1 MQKELLSDF
10 WLTSDPIDFEHKKYL
25 LLAYEQR
32 NNQHLKSKKIYPYL
46 TDIVDKL
53 MYVNEFIK
61 NIKSFENS
69 STEIDKIDWIKKE
82 IYYKSKVDDNS
93 FDEIK
98 QIALYSRDILS
109 DLYIQ
114 FKNLYDDVDGSIVIS
129 GNQFSIFDKYQGY
142 LIMKYGKKEKIMNYE
157 IYKTLFPE
165 PTFHLKTSKANLA
178 EYYTTRYN
186 RNIFE
191 IIVNESYPPKETT
204 IPVIRRKFL
213 MHLLGGYL
221 L

>member
-10 WLTSDPIDFEHKKYL
+10 WLTSDPIDFEYKTYL
-25 LLAYEQR
+25 ILAYEQK
-32 NNQHLKSKKIYPYL
+32 NKNELNSKKIYPYL
-46 TDIVDKL
+46 TDVVDKL
-53 MYVNEFIK
+53 FYVNEFLK
-61 NIKSFENS
+61 NMTSFENS
-69 STEIDKIDWIKKE
+69 AKEVDKIDWLNKE
-82 IYYKSKVDDNS
+82 LIYKSKINDNS

-98 QIALYSRDILS
+98 KTARFSKLILTN
-109 DLYIQ
+109 LYID

-129 GNQFSIFDKYQGY
+129 GNRFSIFDKYQGY
-142 LIMKYGKKEKIMNYE
+142 LIMKYGKKEKILNYE

-165 PTFHLKTSKANLA
+165 PTFHLKTSKANLSK
-178 EYYTTRYN
+178 YYTTRYN

-191 IIVNESYPPKETT
+191 IIVNETYPPKETT